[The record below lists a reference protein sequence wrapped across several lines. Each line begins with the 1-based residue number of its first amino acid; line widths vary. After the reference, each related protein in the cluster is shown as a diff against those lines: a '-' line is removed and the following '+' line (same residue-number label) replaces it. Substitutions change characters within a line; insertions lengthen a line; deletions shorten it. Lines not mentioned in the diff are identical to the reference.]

1 MPYSQQQIQNAQ
13 NNQFSAAHDTRSQI
27 RLIAGPGSGKSYA
40 IQERVDWLL
49 GRGIMPNHIFVISFT
64 RASTLDLRNRI
75 SRYCQDRGHAT
86 VDQVSISTLH
96 SLALKV
102 LRSAG
107 LLSYPADPLVLDDW
121 EQKIIF
127 DDEFSKASGYK
138 PGQNGVG
145 YTPSR
150 CEAVRRDYEAYCGT
164 GLWSP
169 PNYIPP
175 DPPITPTERQDYQ
188 RFHGPRTQTYS
199 CVLPGEIVRQCVTHV
214 KAGTLNPASLLGI
227 EHLIVDEY
235 QDLNPSDLEFIDAII
250 ANGIVTFIAGDDD
263 QSIYSFRFAS
273 PAGIQS
279 FVNRF
284 PQAGQHELS
293 DCFRCSTDVLR
304 TAQSLIINFSEPNR
318 IPKNLVS
325 VYATA
330 TPPEAGIVH
339 RWLFPSAVQEARSIA
354 YSCRDLIAA
363 GIPHREI
370 MILLSNTRAQ
380 LPTLRQEFDKAGV
393 VYESPRT
400 YSFIDT
406 NPGRFILAVL
416 RVICEQNDYIAHRL
430 ILGLRPHIGAGICN
444 NVAGAVIAYNLNFKD
459 LFYQTLPTGVFRGA
473 QLSALN
479 GARDVCSE
487 ISSWQLSETIQNRSG
502 NLFNLIT
509 HIYGQQIAQEWTN
522 LLGSVPSEMTIE
534 ELRDYLW
541 AETDEQQA
549 AILET
554 VYVRLNMTLPV
565 NGLVP
570 LKVRIMTMHGAKG
583 LNTSIV
589 FVPGLIEEILPG
601 ERKRPYPGLVLE
613 SARMLYVS
621 ITRARAA
628 CILSYA
634 GTQIAYGQ
642 FVRRIPSRFTT
653 HLSGPFTQ
661 RSDGLNAIEINSIV
675 SSYQNL

>member
-1 MPYSQQQIQNAQ
+1 MPFTQQQIQNAQ
-13 NNQFSAAHDTRSQI
+13 NQQFRAAHDLSSQI

-75 SRYCQDRGHAT
+75 YRYCQDRGHAT

-121 EQKIIF
+121 EQKNIF
-127 DDEFSKASGYK
+127 DDEFSKTSGYR
-138 PGQNGVG
+138 PGQIGVG

-169 PNYIPP
+169 PNYITP
-175 DPPITPTERQDYQ
+175 DPPITPNERQDYQ

-199 CVLPGEIVRQCVTHV
+199 CVLPGEIVRKCVTRV
-214 KAGTLNPASLLGI
+214 AAGTLNPSHLLGI

-235 QDLNPSDLEFIDAII
+235 QDLNPSDLEFIETII
-250 ANGIVTFIAGDDD
+250 ANGIVTFVAGDDD

-284 PQAGQHELS
+284 PQAVQYELS
-293 DCFRCSTDVLR
+293 DCFRCTSDVLR
-304 TAQSLIINFSEPNR
+304 TAQSLINNFSEPNR

-325 VYATA
+325 VYASA

-354 YSCRDLIAA
+354 NSCRDLIAA
-363 GIPHREI
+363 EIPPREI
-370 MILLSNTRAQ
+370 MILLSNTRVQ
-380 LPTLRQEFDKAGV
+380 LSTLRQELDTTGV

-400 YSFIDT
+400 YSFFDT
-406 NPGRFILAVL
+406 HPGRFILAML
-416 RVICEQNDYIAHRL
+416 RVICEPDDYIAHRL

-444 NVAGAVIAYNLNFKD
+444 NIASAVIANNLNFKD
-459 LFYQTLPTGVFRGA
+459 LFHQPLPTGVFRGA

-479 GARDVCSE
+479 DAHNVCSE
-487 ISSWQLSETIQNRSG
+487 ITGWQPSETIQNRSG
-502 NLFNLIT
+502 NLFNLINT
-509 HIYGQQIAQEWTN
+509 IYGQQIAQEWTN
-522 LLGSVPSEMTIE
+522 LLSPLPPDMTIE
-534 ELRDYLW
+534 ELRDYFC
-541 AETDEQQA
+541 ADTDEQQA
-549 AILET
+549 SLLDT
-554 VYVRLNMTLPV
+554 VYVRLNMPLQG
-565 NGLVP
+565 NGLLP
-570 LKVRIMTMHGAKG
+570 PKVRIMTMHGVKG

-589 FVPGLIEEILPG
+589 FVPGLMEEILPG
-601 ERKRPYPGLVLE
+601 ERRRPYPGLVLE

-642 FVRRIPSRFTT
+642 FTRRIPSRFTD
-653 HLSGPFTQ
+653 HLSGPFTR

-675 SSYQNL
+675 RSYRNL